1 MFEEYFLG
9 CAAAAQTPGC
19 ELVWDGVVRERS
31 FQAFSLEVVRS
42 EEAGRK
48 LLKDRNLAHL
58 WDLAAAHA
66 RATEG
71 PMP

>member
-1 MFEEYFLG
+1 M
-9 CAAAAQTPGC
+9 
-19 ELVWDGVVRERS
+19 RERA

-48 LLKDRNLAHL
+48 VLENRNLAHL

-66 RATEG
+66 RAAEG
-71 PMP
+71 PTL